1 MSKTHKI
8 YDWDE
13 WKELC
18 EYWGENP
25 QLLADLSIGHPGRP
39 DTEHDYEYVG
49 EYPKGRRNRWVKEFI
64 I

>member
-49 EYPKGRRNRWVKEFI
+49 EYPKGEEE
-64 I
+64 

>member
-25 QLLADLSIGHPGRP
+25 K
-39 DTEHDYEYVG
+39 G
-49 EYPKGRRNRWVKEFI
+49 EED
-64 I
+64 